1 MTKKVVRNI
10 KKVTN
15 WSISPIF
22 IRYRLKKTN
31 TRFYFLPTIVFIHNH
46 DENFFDHCSYDYWKV
61 IFKFTIFGIGIS
73 LNKDVNF

>member
-1 MTKKVVRNI
+1 MAKKKVAV
-10 KKVTN
+10 KTPVTI
-15 WSISPIF
+15 WSLNPIF

-46 DENFFDHCSYDYWKV
+46 DENFFDHCTYDYWKV
-61 IFKFTIFGIGIS
+61 IFKFAIFGIGIS

>member
-1 MTKKVVRNI
+1 MAKKKVAI
-10 KKVTN
+10 KTPVTN
-15 WSISPIF
+15 WSLNPVF

-46 DENFFDHCSYDYWKV
+46 DENFFDQCAYNYWRV